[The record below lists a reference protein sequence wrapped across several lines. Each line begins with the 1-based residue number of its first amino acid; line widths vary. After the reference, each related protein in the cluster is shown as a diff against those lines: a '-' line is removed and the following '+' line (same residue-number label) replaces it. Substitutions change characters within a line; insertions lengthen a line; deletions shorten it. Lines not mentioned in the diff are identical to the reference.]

1 MNNHENLSIKDIKK
15 LYKKYFNSG
24 QVSLLSKLSF
34 SNETILRAKGCYL
47 FTKNGEKIFDMTS
60 GFGTQNLGYNDK
72 EIANARIEFIK
83 NENLPFS
90 RLFFDKN
97 IALLSQKISSLLPG
111 ELQYSFFSNSGAE
124 ANEGALK
131 LAYKYHL
138 GKRTLLLHNKNSFHG
153 KLIATSQITDSPEV
167 YFKFQEALNSI
178 AVDLNNIEEFKKS
191 IEENKNNIY
200 AIILE
205 PFSASL
211 ADSISLENLLEIQ
224 RICNQEDILVIYDE
238 VYSGFF
244 RTGELFYFLSQN
256 NLIPDIVTYS
266 KSFGGGISSISG
278 YTAKKEIFIKSYGNQ
293 KDALL
298 HSSTYSNYVEEV
310 AIALKTLEIISQQEF
325 ILQIE
330 KSKKQFQDSIFE
342 LNDIK
347 TIETITG
354 QGFHF
359 GIKMKK
365 QELSSIQ
372 KLINIIPLD
381 ITKDE
386 RFFDKLY
393 ISAIINELYFEYK
406 ILSYAGFNKEIKLI
420 VSPPV
425 IINSEE
431 IDFVNKSLRNVLS
444 QKPLTLISKFIKN
457 YLIK

>member
-1 MNNHENLSIKDIKK
+1 M
-15 LYKKYFNSG
+15 
-24 QVSLLSKLSF
+24 
-34 SNETILRAKGCYL
+34 
-47 FTKNGEKIFDMTS
+47 
-60 GFGTQNLGYNDK
+60 
-72 EIANARIEFIK
+72 
-83 NENLPFS
+83 
-90 RLFFDKN
+90 
-97 IALLSQKISSLLPG
+97 
-111 ELQYSFFSNSGAE
+111 
-124 ANEGALK
+124 
-131 LAYKYHL
+131 
-138 GKRTLLLHNKNSFHG
+138 
-153 KLIATSQITDSPEV
+153 
-167 YFKFQEALNSI
+167 
-178 AVDLNNIEEFKKS
+178 
-191 IEENKNNIY
+191 
-200 AIILE
+200 
-205 PFSASL
+205 
-211 ADSISLENLLEIQ
+211 
-224 RICNQEDILVIYDE
+224 
-238 VYSGFF
+238 
-244 RTGELFYFLSQN
+244 
-256 NLIPDIVTYS
+256 
-266 KSFGGGISSISG
+266 
-278 YTAKKEIFIKSYGNQ
+278 
-293 KDALL
+293 
-298 HSSTYSNYVEEV
+298 
-310 AIALKTLEIISQQEF
+310 
-325 ILQIE
+325 QIE
-330 KSKKQFQDSIFE
+330 KSKKQFQDSIFD